1 MKRQVIAIALGSL
14 FAIPALA
21 NNEIAARHGSQTTF
35 VNDNAGWVLVNDE
48 QGYVPEATQVAGKSI
63 AEVRAEVAQ
72 ARRAGELVVNA
83 ELGTTESQL

>member
-14 FAIPALA
+14 IALPALA
-21 NNEIAARHGSQTTF
+21 NNEIDAGHGSQTTF
-35 VNDNAGWVLVNDE
+35 VRNNAGWVFVNDE
-48 QGYVPEATQVAGKSI
+48 QGYVPAATQVAGKSI
-63 AEVRAEVAQ
+63 AEVRAEMAR